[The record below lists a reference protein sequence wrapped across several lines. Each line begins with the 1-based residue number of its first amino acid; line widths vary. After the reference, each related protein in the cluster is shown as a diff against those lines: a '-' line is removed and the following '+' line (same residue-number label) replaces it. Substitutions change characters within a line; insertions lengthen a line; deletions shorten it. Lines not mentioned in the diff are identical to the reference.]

1 MQEKEEKHPKQPW
14 LKLYSI
20 VLIANAI
27 YFILFYFITQAL

>member
-1 MQEKEEKHPKQPW
+1 MTEDKPKKQPW

-27 YFILFYFITQAL
+27 YILVFYLIMQAF

>member
-1 MQEKEEKHPKQPW
+1 MQDQKQPKQPW

-27 YFILFYFITQAL
+27 YFILFYLITQAL

>member
-1 MQEKEEKHPKQPW
+1 MAKENQPKQPW

-27 YFILFYFITQAL
+27 YFILFYLIMKAF